1 MPSTFPPLTSQCR
14 SLTVRCNTSLAADR
28 MPVGFTGP
36 CPTLSAKTIH
46 CTSALLEKS
55 KFGYAIFSKKNYSG
69 NFSRIEASHCQE
81 EALWHTVPVD
91 FDEVY
96 ERFRRPVWR
105 LSRRFTQSDEE
116 ALDTT
121 QEVFL
126 RVWRGLP
133 GFRGEAKLS
142 TWVFQ
147 IAWNHLRAH
156 RRKMGR
162 QPFTVGEGLNDD
174 RDLVDVAPDPQP
186 DPERRAASVEML
198 DLVEA
203 ALRDLPEHY
212 QIVVWLRDG
221 EDLSYEEIAHVLDVP
236 IGTVRSRLSRAR
248 ASLRQAV
255 GW

>member
-1 MPSTFPPLTSQCR
+1 MF
-14 SLTVRCNTSLAADR
+14 
-28 MPVGFTGP
+28 
-36 CPTLSAKTIH
+36 
-46 CTSALLEKS
+46 
-55 KFGYAIFSKKNYSG
+55 
-69 NFSRIEASHCQE
+69 
-81 EALWHTVPVD
+81 VD

-105 LSRRFTQSDEE
+105 LARRMTGSEEE

-126 RVWRGLP
+126 RVWRGLD
-133 GFRGEAKLS
+133 GFRGDAKLS

-162 QPFTVGEGLNDD
+162 LLPMIQDDVDDD
-174 RDLVDVAPDPQP
+174 RAMVDMVPDRQP
-186 DPERRAASVEML
+186 NPERRAEAAEML

-203 ALRDLPEHY
+203 TLRGLPEHY

-221 EDLSYEEIAHVLDVP
+221 EDLSYEEISRVLDVP
-236 IGTVRSRLSRAR
+236 IGTVRSRLARAR
-248 ASLRQAV
+248 GLLREAV